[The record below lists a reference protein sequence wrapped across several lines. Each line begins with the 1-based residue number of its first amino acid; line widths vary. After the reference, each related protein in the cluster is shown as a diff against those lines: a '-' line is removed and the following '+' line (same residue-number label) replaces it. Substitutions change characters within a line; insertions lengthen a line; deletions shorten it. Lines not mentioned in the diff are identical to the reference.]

1 VETNRQRIPEVCS
14 KLHPFFK
21 EKAMKRR
28 LTATAAIL
36 DFTAASDHAPM
47 SGEIG

>member
-1 VETNRQRIPEVCS
+1 M
-14 KLHPFFK
+14 LHYFFQ

-36 DFTAASDHAPM
+36 DFTAAVSAPARM
-47 SGEIG
+47 SGETG